1 MIKNFFART
10 ATIILIINLALLCRP
25 AAPGQTAAPDNGV
38 IISPTIIDA
47 KVSARDILE
56 RVIKIKN
63 TKSYMV
69 ELYPFVND
77 VSQAEGKLEFIDPSF
92 LDEAT
97 SSARWLEISRGVI
110 SLMPDQEIAVPLK
123 INVSLRA
130 LPGKYYS
137 VITFAEG
144 GNRPLA
150 EEAINN
156 SNQPQLMVNLEVQE
170 HIVEKAESV
179 LFKTETN
186 FNFSNPVNFSLDIK
200 NIGNKELIP
209 KGAIVIYDRNDNE
222 VNTLDFNNELTAIAA
237 NEIKNWHFAWDGGS
251 RFGKFKA
258 KLEIEYGNNSQRDLQ
273 DSIYFWILPVWFL
286 GILGLLLI
294 ILLTS
299 FILLAKRFLHYQKHY
314 FHNQPNGREVIINL
328 KSKPK
333 L

>member
-1 MIKNFFART
+1 MIKNFFTRA
-10 ATIILIINLALLCRP
+10 ALIILIINLTLIFPSRISAQ
-25 AAPGQTAAPDNGV
+25 AADPEDSV

-47 KVSARDILE
+47 QVSARDILE

-63 TKSYMV
+63 TKDHLV

-77 VSQAEGKLEFIDPSF
+77 VSQIEGKLAFVDPG
-92 LDEAT
+92 LLNEAT

-110 SLMPDQEIAVPLK
+110 NLMPDQEIQVPLK

-144 GNRPLA
+144 GNRPMA

-179 LFKTETN
+179 LFKTKTN
-186 FNFSNPVNFSLDIK
+186 FNLSNPINFSLDIK
-200 NIGNKELIP
+200 NIGNKEIVP
-209 KGAIVIYDRNDNE
+209 KGAVVIYDRNDNE
-222 VNTLDFNNELTAIAA
+222 VTTLDFNKELIAIGA
-237 NEIKNWHFAWDGGS
+237 NEIKNFNFNWDGGN

-258 KLEIEYGNNSQRDLQ
+258 KLEIEYGSNSQRDLQ

-286 GILGLLLI
+286 GILGLLFI
-294 ILLTS
+294 ILITS
-299 FILLAKRFLHYQKHY
+299 LLLLARRFSHYQKHY
-314 FHNQPNGREVIINL
+314 IHSQSGGREVIINL
-328 KSKPK
+328 KSKSK
-333 L
+333 Q